1 MNLFAKFW
9 AVLGGLLLSLVIGV
23 GGTLLFLQMPCR
35 WFGHVY
41 GNGCGY
47 EWLAK
52 GVIAGMITA
61 AIVFVVY
68 LTWYF
73 RRKAA

>member
-1 MNLFAKFW
+1 MDLFAKFGV
-9 AVLGGLLLSLVIGV
+9 VLGGLLLSLIAGAV
-23 GGTLLFLQMPCR
+23 GTFLFIQMPCN
-35 WFGHVY
+35 WFGPVY

-52 GVIAGMITA
+52 GVIAGVITA
-61 AIVFVVY
+61 AIAFVVF